1 MKKLITILVLALC
14 SYTLVARN
22 LNEGTLKFLGEPID
36 GSKSHVTQ
44 ERVSTLVNEY
54 AWLVGTWSV
63 NTPEFGRITL
73 IIKGDGQKG
82 RMSFAGESGSYETK
96 DGEIRCHID
105 GDPKDLVTVFKIH
118 SGNRL
123 YFGEG
128 YYFSKVK

>member
-22 LNEGTLKFLGEPID
+22 SNEGTLKLLGEPID

-82 RMSFAGESGSYETK
+82 RMSLSL
-96 DGEIRCHID
+96 IHI
-105 GDPKDLVTVFKIH
+105 
-118 SGNRL
+118 
-123 YFGEG
+123 
-128 YYFSKVK
+128 

>member
-1 MKKLITILVLALC
+1 M
-14 SYTLVARN
+14 
-22 LNEGTLKFLGEPID
+22 
-36 GSKSHVTQ
+36 TQ
-44 ERVSTLVNEY
+44 ERVSTLANEY

-63 NTPEFGRITL
+63 NTPEFGRVTL

-82 RMSFAGESGSYETK
+82 RMSFDGESGSYETK
-96 DGEIRCHID
+96 GGEVQCHFD

-128 YYFSKVK
+128 YFFNKVK

>member
-1 MKKLITILVLALC
+1 MKKLITILVLTLC

-22 LNEGTLKFLGEPID
+22 ID
-36 GSKSHVTQ
+36 RSKSQMTT
-44 ERVSTLVNEY
+44 EPVSILANEY

-63 NTPEFGRITL
+63 NTPEFGRVTL

-82 RMSFAGESGSYETK
+82 RMSFDGESGSYETK

-128 YYFSKVK
+128 YYFKKVK

>member
-1 MKKLITILVLALC
+1 MKKLITILVLTLC

-22 LNEGTLKFLGEPID
+22 SNEGTLTFLGEPID
-36 GSKSHVTQ
+36 GSKSQMTQ
-44 ERVSTLVNEY
+44 EQVSTLANEY

-63 NTPEFGRITL
+63 NTPEFGRVTL

-82 RMSFAGESGSYETK
+82 RMSFDGESGSYETK

-105 GDPKDLVTVFKIH
+105 GDPKGLVTVFKIH

-128 YYFSKVK
+128 YYFKKVK